1 MDQSQR
7 LQNDMTFS
15 ITSISLRKSAYIIAT
30 CKPVYRLD
38 RTDNHL
44 APLAGRG
51 RLPRLARLPG
61 EGEAFGPSG
70 MKLSAHLGCCAVA
83 KTPLTPT
90 LSPQARRGSFPRLC
104 STNALLRIFANLR
117 NVD

>member
-51 RLPRLARLPG
+51 RQPRLARLPG
-61 EGEAFGPSG
+61 EGGAFGPS
-70 MKLSAHLGCCAVA
+70 GCCAVA